1 MHLAR
6 SESPFAVVLEI
17 PSGRF
22 LVVSG
27 LTDWGAMVELDG
39 TRLWSR
45 AVIISRSVSQTLAPG
60 RGQNEVRTF
69 FQTTTDE
76 IDIPVYDFPTQSNPH
91 RP

>member
-6 SESPFAVVLEI
+6 GESPFAVVLEI

-45 AVIISRSVSQTLAPG
+45 TVIISRSVFQTLAPRAG
-60 RGQNEVRTF
+60 LE
-69 FQTTTDE
+69 
-76 IDIPVYDFPTQSNPH
+76 PTQ
-91 RP
+91 RC